1 MPDTHGPGA
10 LFCFEGG
17 EGAGKSTQIQA
28 VAERLQAAG
37 YRVRTTREPGGTRLG
52 EAIRGVLM
60 GDHGL
65 PMPAMSEL
73 LLMFAARAAH
83 LAEVIEPALAEGQI
97 VLCDRF
103 TDASFAYQ
111 GAARGLG
118 DEAVTTLEHLV
129 QRHRRPDG
137 VLLLDLPVDVG
148 LARAAECGKGTRFD
162 SEARQFHE
170 TVRQAY
176 LTRAAQAPERYAI
189 VDATQPRD
197 TLSDTIT
204 TRIMA
209 WLDDE

>member
-118 DEAVTTLEHLV
+118 DEAVTTLERLV
-129 QRHRRPDG
+129 QKQRRPDG

-148 LARAAECGKGTRFD
+148 LARAAERGKGNRFD
-162 SEARQFHE
+162 SEARQFHD

-176 LTRAAQAPERYAI
+176 LSRAAQAPERYAI

-197 TLSDTIT
+197 ALSDTLT

-209 WLDDE
+209 WLDQ

>member
-1 MPDTHGPGA
+1 MPDTHAPGA

-28 VAERLQAAG
+28 VAARLQAAG
-37 YRVRTTREPGGTRLG
+37 YRVHTTREPGGTKLG

-60 GDHGL
+60 GNHGL

-73 LLMFAARAAH
+73 LLMFAARASH
-83 LAEVIEPALAEGQI
+83 LEEVIEPALADGQI

-118 DEAVTTLEHLV
+118 DEAVTTLERLV
-129 QRHRRPDG
+129 QKQRRPDG

-148 LARAAECGKGTRFD
+148 LARAAERGKGNRFD
-162 SEARQFHE
+162 SEARQFHD

-176 LTRAAQAPERYAI
+176 LSRAAQAPERYAI
-189 VDATQPRD
+189 VDAAQPRD
-197 TLSDTIT
+197 ALSDTLT
-204 TRIMA
+204 TRIMG
-209 WLDDE
+209 WLDR

>member
-1 MPDTHGPGA
+1 MPDTHGPGG

-148 LARAAECGKGTRFD
+148 LARAAERGKGNRFD